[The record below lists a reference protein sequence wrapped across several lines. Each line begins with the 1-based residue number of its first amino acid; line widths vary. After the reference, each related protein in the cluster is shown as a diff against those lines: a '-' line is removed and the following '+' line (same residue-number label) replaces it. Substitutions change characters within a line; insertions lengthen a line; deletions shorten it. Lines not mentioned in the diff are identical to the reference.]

1 MQTLKNRG
9 LILAVTTALFWGLLA
24 IGLKMALAFFDSYTI
39 VWIRFATAAL
49 MMVGY
54 YSVKN
59 RAALNIFKKPPLA
72 LVAAA
77 LLLGINYIG
86 FMQGVNYSD
95 PATAQILIQLGAV
108 TLGVLGFILFKE
120 KITTIRLVG
129 FTTALIG
136 FAFFYYHQFT
146 IAHVDK
152 ATFNKGIVWLVVAAW
167 SWTGY
172 AILSKIL
179 VRKHAPQ
186 QINMFI
192 YTIPA
197 ILFTPL
203 ADFASF
209 HQEFPWWIWP
219 LMFFLCINTVIA
231 YGALA
236 EAFKYA
242 EANQISIIITL
253 NPIITFLCL
262 EIMLALNIDWIPI
275 PNFDAFTY
283 IGALLVI
290 TGAVVA
296 AGFSRTN
303 GAVPAE

>member
-1 MQTLKNRG
+1 M
-9 LILAVTTALFWGLLA
+9 AVTTALFWGLLA

-39 VWIRFATAAL
+39 VWIRFASAAL
-49 MMVGY
+49 MLTAY
-54 YSVKN
+54 YAVKN
-59 RAALNIFKKPPLA
+59 RAALRIFRKPPLI
-72 LVAAA
+72 LVAAS

-120 KITTIRLVG
+120 KITKIRLIGFFTALVG
-129 FTTALIG
+129 FT
-136 FAFFYYHQFT
+136 FFYYHQFT
-146 IAHVDK
+146 LAQVNK
-152 ATFNKGIVWLVVAAW
+152 ESFNQGVVWLVVAAW

-172 AILSKIL
+172 ALLSKLL
-179 VRKHAPQ
+179 VRHHSPQ
-186 QINMFI
+186 HINMFI
-192 YTIPA
+192 YTLPA
-197 ILFTPL
+197 VLFTPL
-203 ADFASF
+203 ADFSTF
-209 HQEFPWWIWP
+209 QQEFPWWIWP

-236 EAFKYA
+236 EAFKYL

-253 NPIITFLCL
+253 NPIITFICL
-262 EIMLALNIDWIPI
+262 EIMLVLNIEWIPI
-275 PNFDAFTY
+275 PDFDALTY

-290 TGAVVA
+290 TGAVIA
-296 AGFSRTN
+296 AGFSKSS

>member
-1 MQTLKNRG
+1 MKNRG

-54 YSVKN
+54 YIVKN
-59 RAALNIFKKPPLA
+59 PAALNIFRKPPLA
-72 LVAAA
+72 LVASA

-120 KITTIRLVG
+120 KITKIRLVG

-136 FAFFYYHQFT
+136 FVFFYYHQFT
-146 IAHVDK
+146 IAHLDK
-152 ATFNKGIVWLVVAAW
+152 VTFNKGVVWLVVAAW

-197 ILFTPL
+197 ILFMPL
-203 ADFASF
+203 ADFTSF

-275 PNFDAFTY
+275 PNFDVLTY

-296 AGFSRTN
+296 AGFSKTN